1 MKTATSTMWKWIAI
15 LGISASWML
24 AQSASADVYLGR
36 DGGLEGT
43 ATVDDSVLDS
53 LGAGQKLTPPGQA
66 ADHRDFPGHSC
77 HLAISASAA
86 PH

>member
-43 ATVDDSVLDS
+43 ATVDDSVQTAAQ
-53 LGAGQKLTPPGQA
+53 AGKWTKP
-66 ADHRDFPGHSC
+66 H
-77 HLAISASAA
+77 A
-86 PH
+86 PQTIAEETTQMRSGSKSIRMYN